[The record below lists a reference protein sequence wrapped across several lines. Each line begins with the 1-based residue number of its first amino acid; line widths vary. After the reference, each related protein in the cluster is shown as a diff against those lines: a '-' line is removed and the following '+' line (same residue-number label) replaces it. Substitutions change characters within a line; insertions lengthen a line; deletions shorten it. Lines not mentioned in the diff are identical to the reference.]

1 MFPAISSPECH
12 VHFSN
17 MFASQKKKKDTSR
30 LVLPKSCGPYHPG
43 CFISSTKVRLQ
54 PGCMLGL
61 GTLRW
66 RRRMDGW
73 GEPWKFGEKIP
84 ANLDGFFP
92 GFCDLCSV
100 YCNGVPWWLV
110 DYFLFIFF
118 HSWDNCFWTLSN
130 WIPPILTTDEVLLA
144 KMDPGFKN
152 SCF

>member
-12 VHFSN
+12 VHFSKIVC
-17 MFASQKKKKDTSR
+17 FTEKKRTLQGWFSR
-30 LVLPKSCGPYHPG
+30 KVAALTTLG

-73 GEPWKFGEKIP
+73 GEPWKLGGTPCEFGWILSWFLRL
-84 ANLDGFFP
+84 N
-92 GFCDLCSV
+92 SV

-144 KMDPGFKN
+144 KMNPGFKN